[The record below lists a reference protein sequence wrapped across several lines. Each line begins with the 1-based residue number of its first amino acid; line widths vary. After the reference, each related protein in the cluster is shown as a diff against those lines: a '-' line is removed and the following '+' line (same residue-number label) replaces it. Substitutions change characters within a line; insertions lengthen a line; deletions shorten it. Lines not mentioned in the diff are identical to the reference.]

1 MTQFTRETTGA
12 EVVETLKE
20 RVRGKTILITGPSH
34 GGLGAETAISLAAA
48 SPALIILA
56 GRSLSKIQPVIDEIK
71 SSRPAVATRF
81 IPLDLG
87 SQASI
92 RESAANINAS
102 IEKIDILINNAAIM
116 SCPFSK
122 TLDGIESQFGTNHIG
137 HFLLTNLI
145 LDKILAAGE
154 GARIVNVSSSA
165 HEMSDV
171 RFDDWNFEDG
181 KSYVPWAAYG
191 QAKTANIL
199 FSLALARR
207 LESKHIYSFSL
218 HPGSIKT
225 NLQVHMSPE
234 SRKEAI
240 SLVEK
245 NTGNTYV
252 PGALKTLQTGC
263 STTLVA
269 ALDPS
274 IQDRSG
280 AYLSDCTIVQ
290 PSEYAQRASSAAK
303 LWALSE
309 MLVGEKF

>member
-1 MTQFTRETTGA
+1 M
-12 EVVETLKE
+12 
-20 RVRGKTILITGPSH
+20 
-34 GGLGAETAISLAAA
+34 AAA
-48 SPALIILA
+48 SPTLIILA

-171 RFDDWNFEDG
+171 RFDDWNFEVRID
-181 KSYVPWAAYG
+181 S
-191 QAKTANIL
+191 
-199 FSLALARR
+199 
-207 LESKHIYSFSL
+207 
-218 HPGSIKT
+218 
-225 NLQVHMSPE
+225 
-234 SRKEAI
+234 
-240 SLVEK
+240 
-245 NTGNTYV
+245 
-252 PGALKTLQTGC
+252 
-263 STTLVA
+263 
-269 ALDPS
+269 
-274 IQDRSG
+274 
-280 AYLSDCTIVQ
+280 
-290 PSEYAQRASSAAK
+290 
-303 LWALSE
+303 
-309 MLVGEKF
+309 